1 MKAIQRSADSQ
12 IAKSLAPRAAVC
24 FPVLPTAQRAPAAR
38 LLHTPAALCHVPY
51 ARRAPG
57 QLPWDPFVARAPPR
71 LPAGHAEQAHAL
83 GRDAPTCFVS
93 DPVKVRPATDP
104 ACHGLPPPRL
114 LTLFVRRCRA
124 VPRWQPLVTHALF
137 ASATP
142 CPHASPVNTGSRTCT
157 ACALPTRPL
166 SYASSLLPWQVRHG
180 DPQAASAALSDA
192 VQSDA
197 ALPDAAACCNAPPAF
212 PGHSPCPRAAA
223 ALARHHRTIRPPPS
237 LGLLTPPP
245 PPGRC
250 RQHRLMR
257 ALPLRRVVIVGP
269 CLYRVLYVRVAC
281 VRPRRVRGTAR
292 DVQCLKVCLCII
304 HK

>member
-137 ASATP
+137 APATP

-157 ACALPTRPL
+157 ACALPARPL
-166 SYASSLLPWQVRHG
+166 SYPSFLLPWQVRVG
-180 DPQAASAALSDA
+180 DPQAAPAALSDT
-192 VQSDA
+192 VRSDP
-197 ALPDAAACCNAPPAF
+197 L
-212 PGHSPCPRAAA
+212 CP
-223 ALARHHRTIRPPPS
+223 
-237 LGLLTPPP
+237 TPPP
-245 PPGRC
+245 AATPPLLSRGTHPARGP
-250 RQHRLMR
+250 RPPVRGHHRPYGHRL
-257 ALPLRRVVIVGP
+257 L
-269 CLYRVLYVRVAC
+269 
-281 VRPRRVRGTAR
+281 
-292 DVQCLKVCLCII
+292 
-304 HK
+304 